1 MNDEA
6 SEKINFEVG
15 GVKKTSKIPVTLCQ
29 RPRIFKNVPKKDFK
43 ISAMIIWDKV
53 FKNGQ
58 VKFVEG
64 SFKDLNCY
72 GLLRQALSL
81 QIF

>member
-1 MNDEA
+1 MPKA
-6 SEKINFEVG
+6 SHFQKRA
-15 GVKKTSKIPVTLCQ
+15 KKG
-29 RPRIFKNVPKKDFK
+29 FK
-43 ISAMIIWDKV
+43 ISAMIIWDKK

-64 SFKDLNCY
+64 SFKNLNCY